1 MYQSMVAIHLI
12 AAVTWLG
19 GMLFLVMVM
28 LPLARRDGFGGQGLV
43 VLRQVAGRFVPVA
56 WAAKIVLVL
65 TGAYLAFDH
74 WGIGVGQFFSGGIHF
89 VDMLQIKTALFL
101 VVVLISLAHD
111 FCLGPLMADR
121 LDASRQVGQPLPRGP
136 ARAFVLL
143 AARINLL
150 LVLAIV
156 VLAVIMT
163 RG

>member
-74 WGIGVGQFFSGGIHF
+74 
-89 VDMLQIKTALFL
+89 
-101 VVVLISLAHD
+101 
-111 FCLGPLMADR
+111 
-121 LDASRQVGQPLPRGP
+121 
-136 ARAFVLL
+136 
-143 AARINLL
+143 
-150 LVLAIV
+150 
-156 VLAVIMT
+156 
-163 RG
+163 

>member
-1 MYQSMVAIHLI
+1 MVAIHLI

-28 LPLARRDGFGGQGLV
+28 LPLARRHGFGGQGFV

-56 WAAKIVLVL
+56 WAAKIILVL

-74 WGIGVGQFFSGGIHF
+74 WGIGVGEFFSGGIHF
-89 VDMLQIKTALFL
+89 IDMLQIKTALFL

-111 FCLGPLMADR
+111 FWLGPSMADR
-121 LDASRQVGQPLPRGP
+121 LDAARQADQPLPRGP
-136 ARAFVLL
+136 ARAFVLM